1 MKVVVLS
8 TAYPFRGGIAV
19 FSERLAK
26 EFQDHGDEV
35 RHRTCSESPRSSAS
49 AAASDSLGR
58 FFGRLLE
65 EAAQRIG

>member
-35 RHRTCSESPRSSAS
+35 RISTFKLQYPSLLFPGKSQYSS
-49 AAASDSLGR
+49 SDYPKDLIIK
-58 FFGRLLE
+58 
-65 EAAQRIG
+65 Q